1 MTGRFEALIWTDCRE
16 GQGLRGTPGLQFQAR
31 SAGADRNAEAVV
43 QRNLLYEPPPRWMG
57 QRRPVSDYPAS
68 FAHVWDGLLATA
80 AGVYLG
86 RESVGGREGNQLTH
100 AIVTDDP
107 AAYGL
112 VRPAQMFGAPF
123 WTAEPARTTQCPAL
137 LPGWHPGS
145 FGAAEAQTFVR
156 GAPDGDELLG
166 ALLSTL
172 RPPSGQLGRRV
183 LFVARE
189 AAEVMRW
196 ITAVTLLIPQREA
209 LRIGFKVFTLNPAF
223 APHRILAVHPDWG
236 GAEATLDNDQGYAV
250 FDLVRH
256 DWSRVTHT
264 RAARQ
269 WTELFLAEDPMDV
282 VDAVEVA
289 AASGLDDDG
298 GTTVALAAILGRR
311 PPPEKAAGL
320 VGWLRQGPP
329 QLVRRYGSG
338 IVDLLVAASSQ
349 WPVEVL
355 RSLDEVSR
363 ATTSWHRAAQVR
375 LALIEAELR
384 EATVA
389 GVVRPERA
397 PPLSGEWTPAEH
409 ERLLAAIIREMR
421 LAEPPMFETLLRLC
435 GRFGLRPPLADL
447 QPGLDRFVLDW
458 ADNPD
463 HAYQVASWACAEE
476 IQRLLRHELG
486 ERLAHE
492 PDRAYDLGDSWW
504 DVLLREP
511 MRLDEPLDAA
521 VVEAA
526 LRHLPARQQLDLVEQ
541 CLRTAL
547 AATRPVAMVNRT
559 ASVIWTHRAV
569 SRAEAHLLA
578 HLLPRDT
585 PLDSR
590 VFALLHQEVIDY
602 RSKREYIDAALV
614 VIAHGLW
621 VPQVD
626 TLHAI
631 TGHRALAYVFDQLA
645 DPTFDG
651 SALLR
656 ALDDVPPH
664 LAWAQMPDLCEAITR
679 APVVAVA
686 LTVLTHV
693 HVQQLT
699 EPCSRKLCGELMNNS
714 NPAHV
719 ALAFVLLNIGSQSA
733 VMASMIQPGVRADLD
748 RQVRTVVSRCSEKR
762 FREIT
767 THIDGLGPMWSAL
780 WKTFARSHRRG
791 LVRRLRQR
799 RRG

>member
-16 GQGLRGTPGLQFQAR
+16 GQGLRGTPGLQFQSR

-43 QRNLLYEPPPRWMG
+43 QRNLLYEPPPRLMG

-123 WTAEPARTTQCPAL
+123 WTAEPALTTRCPEL
-137 LPGWHPGS
+137 QPGWHPGS
-145 FGAAEAQTFVR
+145 FGAVEAQAFVR
-156 GAPDGDELLG
+156 SAPDGDELLA

-172 RPPSGQLGRRV
+172 RPPADQRGRRV

-189 AAEVMRW
+189 PAEVIRW

-209 LRIGFKVFTLNPAF
+209 LRIGFKVFTLNPAY

-236 GAEATLDNDQGYAV
+236 GAEAALDNDQGYAV

-264 RAARQ
+264 QAARQ

-289 AASGLDDDG
+289 AAAGMDGDG
-298 GTTVALAAILGRR
+298 GTAVALAAILGRR
-311 PPPEKAAGL
+311 PPPEKVAGL
-320 VGWLRQGPP
+320 VSWLRHGPP
-329 QLVRRYGSG
+329 QLVRRYGGG
-338 IVDLLVAASSQ
+338 IVDLLVAAASQ

-363 ATTSWHRAAQVR
+363 AATFPHRAAEVR
-375 LALIEAELR
+375 LSLIDAEVR

-389 GVVRPERA
+389 GVVRPEPVA
-397 PPLSGEWTPAEH
+397 PVNGAWTPAEH
-409 ERLLAAIIREMR
+409 ERSFVAITREMR
-421 LAEPPMFETLLRLC
+421 LAEPPLFETLLRLC
-435 GRFGLRPPLADL
+435 GRFGLRPALADL

-458 ADNPD
+458 ANNPD
-463 HAYQVASWACAEE
+463 HAYRVALWACGDE

-486 ERLAHE
+486 ERLADE
-492 PDRAYDLGDSWW
+492 PDRAYELGDKWW

-526 LRHLPARQQLDLVEQ
+526 LRHLPARQQIDLIEQ
-541 CLRTAL
+541 CLRTAM
-547 AATRPVAMVNRT
+547 AATRPAAMVNRT

-569 SRAEAHLLA
+569 SRAEAHLLT

-585 PLDSR
+585 PLDPR
-590 VFALLHQEVIDY
+590 VFAPLHRKVTDY
-602 RSKREYIDAALV
+602 RSEREYVDAALV

-621 VPQVD
+621 APQVD
-626 TLHAI
+626 TLRAI
-631 TGHRALAYVFDQLA
+631 AAQRALVFVLDKLA
-645 DPTFDG
+645 DTTFDPV
-651 SALLR
+651 ALVK
-656 ALDDVPPH
+656 ALNDVPPH
-664 LAWAQMPDLCEAITR
+664 LVRAQMPDLCEAITQ

-686 LTVLTHV
+686 FTVLTHM

-699 EPCSRKLCGELMNNS
+699 EPCSRKLRGELMNNS

-719 ALAFVLLNIGSQSA
+719 ALAFVLLNIESQSA
-733 VMASMIQPGVRADLD
+733 AMASMIHAGTHADLD
-748 RQVRTVVSRCSEKR
+748 RLVRTVVSRCSEKR
-762 FREIT
+762 FREMT
-767 THIDGLGPMWSAL
+767 MHIDGLGPMWSAL
-780 WKTFARSHRRG
+780 WKTFSRSHRRG
-791 LVRRLRQR
+791 LVRRLRPGG
-799 RRG
+799 RG